1 MEDKKKVNVSSILL
15 VIAIIVIVIQAI
27 FNYQFC
33 SEKKIAEERVESLTN
48 QIANLEGNVGNYRR
62 TLDEIAVMVNDV
74 LNPVEETEE
83 PVVSGEE
90 VTPVEEVTDSG
101 EEPAEVVEENVEEN
115 VEAAPVVENSEVI

>member
-48 QIANLEGNVGNYRR
+48 QIANLEVNVGNYRR

>member
-48 QIANLEGNVGNYRR
+48 QIANL
-62 TLDEIAVMVNDV
+62 
-74 LNPVEETEE
+74 
-83 PVVSGEE
+83 
-90 VTPVEEVTDSG
+90 
-101 EEPAEVVEENVEEN
+101 
-115 VEAAPVVENSEVI
+115 